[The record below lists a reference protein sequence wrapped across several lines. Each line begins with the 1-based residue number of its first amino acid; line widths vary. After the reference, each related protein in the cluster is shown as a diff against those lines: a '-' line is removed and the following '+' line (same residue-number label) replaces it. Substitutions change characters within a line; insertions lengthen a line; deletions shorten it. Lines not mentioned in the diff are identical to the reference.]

1 MLLRWHGTHLN
12 AVAKTKVMAGTEFCI
27 AEANVGEA

>member
-1 MLLRWHGTHLN
+1 MSIRYLR
-12 AVAKTKVMAGTEFCI
+12 AEAIIKVMAGTEFCI